1 MELSGISTSLSRRY
15 VKWGYG
21 SDVIPGS
28 YALQQKHAGSIKSQL
43 DQIWRLGGHTAICS
57 TERETEWSWASECAT
72 TFFERYGAS
81 IPRLL
86 FVDELGD
93 FFKYRSMADI
103 FQRVARNGRER
114 DMAFIAGSQRPR
126 KVPVETMTEMGRLY
140 MFKLD
145 YSEDIKN
152 VQRFGIPMDA
162 PMPDGHAFYLYDKFL
177 EETYPS
183 NHMFEL
189 ELPSVSWWTGK
200 ERKAANG

>member
-1 MELSGISTSLSRRY
+1 MSTELLQHSVTRLYRKNKSAPRAFACGTTGTGKSTLLECMMSEYQRTYSTENNNPNWFNKTWKGVRTLIIDTKPRFRAEMELSGISTSLSRRY

-114 DMAFIAGSQRPR
+114 DMAFIAGS
-126 KVPVETMTEMGRLY
+126 
-140 MFKLD
+140 
-145 YSEDIKN
+145 
-152 VQRFGIPMDA
+152 
-162 PMPDGHAFYLYDKFL
+162 
-177 EETYPS
+177 
-183 NHMFEL
+183 
-189 ELPSVSWWTGK
+189 
-200 ERKAANG
+200 